1 MHSCKCLERLVT
13 VCLLP
18 PPLFTTRTQGLSGF
32 CSQFDRSNFAHLLNK
47 CFLVV
52 SKYCWWRS
60 HLVDGGLVQLHQ
72 ALHHLP
78 AHHGEEAE
86 EQDHACYH
94 VVHSK
99 RRFFKESSR
108 SFPPLLKTSSCFYCL
123 TQTYW
128 PTGCPVHLISGHT
141 LHCVQRT
148 SHLICMHTMC
158 TQLVHNVNQSK
169 LDCLLL
175 LLSYL

>member
-1 MHSCKCLERLVT
+1 MARLVT
-13 VCLLP
+13 VCLLLP
-18 PPLFTTRTQGLSGF
+18 SLFTTCTQGLSGF

-52 SKYCWWRS
+52 SKYWWRS

-99 RRFFKESSR
+99 RRF
-108 SFPPLLKTSSCFYCL
+108 LKS
-123 TQTYW
+123 QA
-128 PTGCPVHLISGHT
+128 GHS
-141 LHCVQRT
+141 LH
-148 SHLICMHTMC
+148 S
-158 TQLVHNVNQSK
+158 
-169 LDCLLL
+169 
-175 LLSYL
+175 